1 MGGARAGKLTKGNS
15 KYIRPCE
22 TSQDPRFATEVST
35 SIKLEFRTL
44 QIGHAEEESIN
55 RRNAHFG
62 AICRKNICEKTATA
76 TTTRNDEK
84 TRKHGHEKR
93 GNAVYYLCLITSITV
108 SNSAS
113 WRDYKI

>member
-1 MGGARAGKLTKGNS
+1 MGGARAGELTKENS
-15 KYIRPCE
+15 KYISPSE

-76 TTTRNDEK
+76 YACDHSTWTGRFAGGLSGSINQS
-84 TRKHGHEKR
+84 KR
-93 GNAVYYLCLITSITV
+93 GVIAFRLLFNI
-108 SNSAS
+108 
-113 WRDYKI
+113 